1 MGIFSFLK
9 ADKVTAEKTGSSTS
23 PAYQDAPKDDMF
35 KAYIPNFLYKPPFGY
50 PLNKNVLH
58 LKQLAKNPFIFS
70 VIRTLKDEASTTK
83 WEIKYKKEYAG
94 EAFDNKN
101 DEQIKNISNWFYN
114 PNGNEESFN
123 EIIGQWIVDICEV
136 DAAVGVKVFDK
147 QGKFSQLYARD
158 GGSIL
163 KNPDIYGYLGN
174 RDDIVYPYGDINPNL
189 TTPYNI
195 KIYSAAYA
203 ETAAYYQYGWTG
215 NALPVPFGKKEIIY
229 IMSNPRT
236 DSIYGRSPLEVIEDV
251 LLTLVYGTAYNTDFY
266 LNGNM
271 PDGMINLVGADQD
284 ITKAFQDRMKD
295 KFKTTD
301 GLLGNSRRVGHSYPV
316 YGGPA
321 ASFIPFNLSAK
332 DMEIIEQQKWFTKL
346 VWSAFGVTPDE
357 MGYTE
362 DSNKAVS
369 QTQTGVH
376 KRKALKPLL
385 KKIEYAINSQ
395 IMPELDPSGKFEF
408 AFEDYDIDEEIKKAT
423 LYKAQIDGGWKTAE
437 MVAEE
442 EGIDMEKLKAHKEEQ
457 AQQEMA
463 MAKETNPGFL
473 PDKPAVKSK
482 PKLKAEYLQMSVKE
496 LIAEH
501 KQLVEVLK
509 NDNPEE
515 IKNEYEKQVKELEKY
530 IQENQKFKKDDVVKI
545 MSASNSHIGKMGK
558 IGRTFNN
565 GEEDYYEVILSDGY
579 ELSFAENLKK
589 IKDANFNYAQQVVG
603 VKSEDI
609 PEHIEESIDKSLDD
623 LGDLFLKELEK
634 VL

>member
-1 MGIFSFLK
+1 MKLFGFELK
-9 ADKVTAEKTGSSTS
+9 AEKIAPDKVGSSTS
-23 PAYQDAPKDDMF
+23 PAYTDPPQDDMF

-83 WEIKYKKEYAG
+83 WEIKYKKEYASEAFESPEKEPKKSVNKLKAVPDTMNKSG
-94 EAFDNKN
+94 EAQDAVSDVTDGKAAMQ
-101 DEQIKNISNWFYN
+101 EISNWFYN
-114 PNGNEESFN
+114 PNGNEESFSD
-123 EIIGQWIVDICEV
+123 IIGQWIVDMCEV
-136 DAAVGVKVFDK
+136 DAAVGVKVFNK
-147 QGKFSQLYARD
+147 AGKFSQLFARD
-158 GGSIL
+158 GGSML
-163 KNPDIYGYLGN
+163 KNPDIYGYMGN
-174 RDDIVYPYGDINPNL
+174 RDEIVYPYGDINPNL

-215 NALPVPFGKKEIIY
+215 NALPVPFGRKEIIY

-271 PDGMINLVGADQD
+271 PDGLVNLVGADAE
-284 ITKAFQDRMKD
+284 ITKAFQDRLKD
-295 KFKTTD
+295 KFKSTD
-301 GLLGNSRRVGHSYPV
+301 STLGNSRRIGHQYPV
-316 YGGPA
+316 YGGPDA
-321 ASFIPFNLSAK
+321 KFVPFNLSAK

-408 AFEDYDIDEEIKKAT
+408 AFEDYDVDEELKKAA

-442 EGIDMEKLKAHKEEQ
+442 EGIDMAKLQAHKEEQ
-457 AQQEMA
+457 AQKEMD

-473 PDKPAVKSK
+473 PEPKPTA
-482 PKLKAEYLQMSVKE
+482 KAEFDKDGVEFTYEE
-496 LIAEH
+496 LIKEH
-501 KQLVEVLK
+501 EKLVEVLK
-509 NDNPEE
+509 KADSKELKDMYEE
-515 IKNEYEKQVKELEKY
+515 QKAELEKY
-530 IQENQKFKKDDVVKI
+530 ISKKPKVKADVEDETEITAYFQKIRKHLLSEIEKD
-545 MSASNSHIGKMGK
+545 G
-558 IGRTFNN
+558 
-565 GEEDYYEVILSDGY
+565 
-579 ELSFAENLKK
+579 
-589 IKDANFNYAQQVVG
+589 NY
-603 VKSEDI
+603 S
-609 PEHIEESIDKSLDD
+609 
-623 LGDLFLKELEK
+623 
-634 VL
+634 